1 MNGLQ
6 LNQDQNVRV
15 LRIEAPDFADKRPTV
30 VEIKLVRSE
39 WLRIYDLSA
48 LLSRPRCGQKA
59 GRAVASAPRH
69 YEVIDEQPLKTKKG
83 LI

>member
-6 LNQDQNVRV
+6 LNQSQKVRV
-15 LRIEAPDFADKRPTV
+15 LRIEAPDFAGKRPTV
-30 VEIKLVRSE
+30 VEIKLARSE
-39 WLRIYDLSA
+39 RLRVYDLSA

-69 YEVIDEQPLKTKKG
+69 CEVIDEQPLKTKKG